1 MNLGRLTIGIL
12 LVILVL
18 IALMPATFLQA
29 VLTAIPAQYQDM
41 IPEQLVQNTGTAL
54 AEFSVMTAR
63 PMTAVSVYDFFISR
77 HPDQVD
83 LYRLKGD
90 ALTSAGD
97 DAGAITVLNQAISLD
112 PSNPLL
118 LIKKARLLIKTGKT
132 SEADVVF
139 SQILQIQTNN
149 PQYLSAIADIALE
162 KARYLEAY
170 ERYSTIVNLT
180 PNDAQNWEKRSDVI
194 FALLTIPTAGTNA
207 SLSLKQ
213 TDLYTPGINGY
224 ERAVRI
230 DPGRDAVIKVKMEK
244 RSDKF
249 VARTIQE
256 LEDRYQEFRYLQPG
270 EKPIN
275 P

>member
-1 MNLGRLTIGIL
+1 MNLGRLSIGIF

-18 IALMPATFLQA
+18 IILMPATFLQA
-29 VLTAIPAQYQDM
+29 VFTAIPAQYQDM
-41 IPEQLVQNTGTAL
+41 IPEQLVQSTGTAL
-54 AEFSVMTAR
+54 AELSVMTAR

-77 HPDQVD
+77 HPDQAD
-83 LYRLKGD
+83 LYHLKSD
-90 ALTSAGD
+90 ALIAAGD
-97 DAGAITVLNQAISLD
+97 ETGAIKVLNQAISLD
-112 PSNPLL
+112 SSNPML

-132 SEADVVF
+132 SESDAAF
-139 SQILQIQTNN
+139 AQILQIQTNN

-170 ERYSTIVNLT
+170 EKYSTLVNLT
-180 PNDAQNWEKRSDVI
+180 PNIAQNWEKRSDVI
-194 FALLTIPTAGTNA
+194 FALLTIPTAGVNA

-224 ERAVRI
+224 EQAIRI
-230 DPGRDAVIKVKMEK
+230 DPGRDAIIKAKMEK

>member
-18 IALMPATFLQA
+18 IVLMPATFLQA
-29 VLTAIPAQYQDM
+29 IFTVIPAQYQDM
-41 IPEQLVQNTGTAL
+41 IPEQLLQNTGTAL

-63 PMTAVSVYDFFISR
+63 PMTAVSVYDFYIAK
-77 HPDQVD
+77 HPDQAD
-83 LYRLKGD
+83 LYRLKSE
-90 ALTSAGD
+90 ALIAAGD
-97 DAGAITVLNQAISLD
+97 NTGAIKILNQAISLD
-112 PSNPLL
+112 PSNPSL
-118 LIKKARLLIKTGKT
+118 LIKKARLLVKTGKT
-132 SEADVVF
+132 SEADAVF

-149 PQYLSAIADIALE
+149 PLYLSAIADIALE

-170 ERYSTIVNLT
+170 DRYSTLVNLT
-180 PNDAQNWEKRSDVI
+180 PNNAQNWEKRSDVI
-194 FALLTIPTAGTNA
+194 FALLTIPTAGANA

-230 DPGRDAVIKVKMEK
+230 DPGRDAIIKVKMEK
-244 RSDKF
+244 RSDEF